1 MGQSHAILRSQRV
14 VRMLFLGFVLA
25 FAKTTVPCAFA
36 ADSRPPEFSVRIQKE
51 PGEQS
56 LAGTSFSVSK
66 AVSQIKVDGILDEE
80 AWSDACVVPLIYE
93 WTPGDNVPPPVKTDC
108 LVTYDDDFFYVAFR
122 SYDPEPAKI
131 RAHLMDRDSMDT
143 FIQDD
148 HISFMIDTFNDERRG
163 FQFRVNPLGV
173 QADAIFSELEGYED
187 FSWDAIW
194 NSAGTVTEWGYA
206 IEVAI
211 PFNQLRFARTT
222 AAKTW
227 GFSAERSYPRNVRYR
242 ITSHRR
248 DRNIACIICQFNKL
262 VGYESITPG
271 RNLEFD
277 PTLTAVR
284 TDERPDFPEGPMKSG
299 KAKFEPGI
307 TARWGVTPNLILNG
321 TINPD
326 FSQVEADVAQLDV
339 NTRFALYYPEK
350 RPFFLEGADFFL
362 TPFQAVFTR
371 TVADPDGGFKL
382 TGKIGRNALGC
393 FGAYD
398 RINNLIFPSNQSSL
412 STSIDQDVT
421 SGVLRYRRDVGRG
434 STLGVLYTGR
444 AADDYYNHVGGLDG
458 FFRFSPTKTLRF
470 QYLHSETSY
479 PDNIAGAFGQPEEG
493 FGGDAFMAEFQHM
506 GRDWYYLLSYEDLDP
521 DFRAD
526 YGYIPRV
533 DTRTGQ
539 AILQRFLWGEADS
552 WFTQL
557 AFGLI
562 GAVVYDHSGQLTDQQ
577 FMLAGSYRGPLQT
590 NFQVRCSQNKELY
603 ISTLY
608 DLTQAAFMAEI
619 KPASGLQFNLGGQ
632 FGDMVDYANSREA
645 DVFRLLPGTE
655 LGIGRH
661 LNLNFNY
668 VFERLSL
675 RGKEVYTAHLPQIRL
690 IYNFNVRTFVRAIF
704 QYRDVHRNE
713 ALYLF
718 PVPVKSQTFFS
729 QFLFSY
735 KINPQTVLFIG
746 YSDNY
751 LGLKD
756 VTITQTDRTFFIKVG
771 YAWTD

>member
-1 MGQSHAILRSQRV
+1 MDHNHALSKCRYHIRRPCLSFILT
-14 VRMLFLGFVLA
+14 FALA
-25 FAKTTVPCAFA
+25 ASAAFT
-36 ADSRPPEFSVRIQKE
+36 ADSDPAGRYLKIQQE
-51 PGEQS
+51 PGRQS
-56 LAGTSFSVSK
+56 AAGSSFAVSK
-66 AVSQIKVDGILDEE
+66 AVSQIKVDGVLDEE
-80 AWSDACVVPLIYE
+80 AWSGACVIPLIYE
-93 WTPGDNVPPPVKTDC
+93 WTPGDNVPPPVKSEC
-108 LVTYDDDFFYVAFR
+108 LVTYDEDFAYVAFR
-122 SYDPEPAKI
+122 AYDPEPSRI
-131 RAHLMDRDSMDT
+131 RAHLMDRDSIDT

-148 HISFMIDTFNDERRG
+148 HISFVIDTFNDERRG

-194 NSAGTVTEWGYA
+194 NSAGKVTEWGYA
-206 IEVAI
+206 VEVSI
-211 PFNQLRFARTT
+211 PFNQLRFARTM

-262 VGYESITPG
+262 TGFEGISPG

-277 PTLTAVR
+277 PTLTARR
-284 TDERPDFPEGPMKSG
+284 TDEQLDFPTGPLENG
-299 KAKFEPGI
+299 KAKVEPGI

-382 TGKIGRNALGC
+382 TGKIGRNVLGC

-398 RINNLIFPSNQSSL
+398 RINNLIFPSNQGSL
-412 STSIDQDVT
+412 ATSIDQDVT
-421 SGVLRYRRDVGRG
+421 SGVFRYRRDIGRG
-434 STLGVLYTGR
+434 STLGFLYTGR
-444 AADDYYNHVGGLDG
+444 TAEDYYNHAGGLDG
-458 FFRFSPTKTLRF
+458 FVRFSPTKTLRF

-479 PDNIAGAFGQPEEG
+479 PDSIVEEFGQPENG

-506 GRDWYYLLSYEDLDP
+506 GRDWAYRLSYEDLSP
-521 DFRAD
+521 EFRAD

-533 DTRTGQ
+533 DTRTGDV
-539 AILQRFLWGEADS
+539 ILQRILWGKADS

-557 AFGLI
+557 AFSLG
-562 GAVVYDHSGQLTDQQ
+562 GEVVYDHSGRLTDQQ
-577 FMLAGSYRGPLQT
+577 FVAAGAYRGPLQT
-590 NFQVRCSQNKELY
+590 IVQLRFNQNKELY
-603 ISTLY
+603 IGTLY

-619 KPASGLQFNLGGQ
+619 KPASGLWFSLTGQ
-632 FGDMVDYANSREA
+632 FGDAVDYSNSREA
-645 DVFRLLPGTE
+645 DAFRLLLGTE

-661 LNLNFNY
+661 LNLNFGHI
-668 VFERLSL
+668 FERLSL
-675 RGKEVYTAHLPQIRL
+675 KGNEIYTANLPQLRL

-713 ALYLF
+713 ALYMS
-718 PVPVKSQTFFS
+718 PVAVKSQTFFT

-756 VTITQTDRTFFIKVG
+756 ISITQTDRTFFIKIG